1 MENAEAAE
9 DNNNSS
15 SSAMMDDKLM
25 VSSDSEKYDG
35 RILNFDVL
43 QSTEK
48 LACCG
53 GESVSMLTSTTNEGD
68 GGGADVGVDCVK
80 SSLVET
86 TTTGTG
92 SISVPQPVPVVVG
105 EISGTDSRPDTP
117 RSAASSI
124 TTTTTGK
131 KNKKKR
137 IRHRRKNTNRSEN
150 SQSDN
155 TNTGTESE
163 IGDYDEQ
170 AGAAELMVAMA
181 LEVDEVLPT
190 VQEVRSVLENND
202 DNEADAAATF
212 EGKNESEGVLIE
224 GLVEE
229 VQEREGERKR
239 DDNESASTEVFD
251 EVLERTPSTVNVDG
265 AIIGPASNEVFNYF

>member
-15 SSAMMDDKLM
+15 SSAMVDDKLM

-68 GGGADVGVDCVK
+68 GGGADVGVDYVK

-86 TTTGTG
+86 TTTTG
-92 SISVPQPVPVVVG
+92 SISVPQPVTVVVG

-117 RSAASSI
+117 RSTASSI

-150 SQSDN
+150 SQSDA

-202 DNEADAAATF
+202 DNEADAAATI
-212 EGKNESEGVLIE
+212 EGKNESKGVLIE

-239 DDNESASTEVFD
+239 DDNESACTEVLD
-251 EVLERTPSTVNVDG
+251 EVLEQAPSTVNVDE